1 MAAKRGNG
9 FIDYKPTMSD
19 IKEDALAKI
28 RDASWDVSMLEGDL
42 SDRGFS
48 EVALRYEAIQKKAGG
63 VGGGAPEASAVTR
76 CAQPFFLSLK

>member
-42 SDRGFS
+42 SDRGFP
-48 EVALRYEAIQKKAGG
+48 EVALRYEAIQKKLEEL
-63 VGGGAPEASAVTR
+63 EAELRKLPLLHTVHIN
-76 CAQPFFLSLK
+76 PSLA

>member
-19 IKEDALAKI
+19 IKENALAKI

-42 SDRGFS
+42 SDRGFP
-48 EVALRYEAIQKKAGG
+48 EVALRYEAIQKKLEEL
-63 VGGGAPEASAVTR
+63 EAELRKLPLLHTVHIN
-76 CAQPFFLSLK
+76 PSLA

>member
-42 SDRGFS
+42 SDRGFP
-48 EVALRYEAIQKKAGG
+48 EVALRYEAIQKKLEEL
-63 VGGGAPEASAVTR
+63 EAELRKLPLLHVVHNRS
-76 CAQPFFLSLK
+76 SLA